1 MSPLLAAAPPAPEIP
16 PHTGGLLLL
25 LDGTAGL
32 LTVAALGIV
41 LLLVLIIKVRLQPF
55 VALLAVSIAVGL
67 SAGLSVTELFGTV
80 QKSTSVSMIESGM
93 GGILG
98 HVAIIIG
105 LGTMLG
111 AILEV
116 SGGAEAL
123 STRLLNL
130 FGEKRAP
137 LAMGLTGLI
146 FGIPVFFDV
155 GIFVLAP
162 IVYAAAKRSGK
173 SILLYAMPLLAG
185 LSMTHAFLPPHPGP
199 VAAAALFKVDLGW
212 VILMGIVVGIPAVLA
227 AWAYAAWI
235 GNRLFVPVPQD
246 MLEAADEAKAA
257 VAEERAARRAAARS
271 TGATAGNGNGNGTG
285 NGAGKGAGDDKGT
298 GTGTVATAQAGLS
311 GAADDDYAEQPVP
324 LPTVFLII
332 GTPLLLILAAT
343 FSSIA
348 LDPSTLRSVIEFFG
362 HPFVALTIAL
372 LMAYYL
378 LGIRRGW
385 SRKSLETV
393 STSSLKP
400 VGNILLVV
408 GAGGIFGAVLKGSG
422 IADALADTFNDVGLP
437 VIVLAWLIS
446 VVLRVAQ
453 GSATV
458 AIVTTAGIVVP
469 LVEGQDLS
477 QAHLALIIMAIS
489 AGSIFASHVNDGGF
503 WIVAKYFGISE
514 RDTLKSWTVL
524 ETVLSVA
531 GFAMAALLSVFI

>member
-1 MSPLLAAAPPAPEIP
+1 MLLAATATAPAPAETP
-16 PHTGGLLLL
+16 PHTGGLLTLI
-25 LDGTAGL
+25 DGTAGL
-32 LTVAALGIV
+32 LTVATLGIA
-41 LLLVLIIKVRLQPF
+41 LLLLLIIKVRLQPF

-67 SAGLSVTELFGTV
+67 GAGLSVTELFGTV
-80 QKSTSVSMIESGM
+80 QKSAVVSVIESGM

-116 SGGAEAL
+116 SGGAEVL
-123 STRLLNL
+123 SARLLGL

-137 LAMGLTGLI
+137 LAMGLTGI
-146 FGIPVFFDV
+146 VFGIPVFFDV

-199 VAAAALFKVDLGW
+199 VAAAGLFHVSLGW
-212 VILMGIVVGIPAVLA
+212 VILMGIVCGIPAVLA

-235 GNRLFVPVPQD
+235 GKRVFVEVPHD
-246 MLEAADEAKAA
+246 MVEAAEDAKAA
-257 VAEERAARRAAARS
+257 VIAEQTAAGRPP
-271 TGATAGNGNGNGTG
+271 
-285 NGAGKGAGDDKGT
+285 
-298 GTGTVATAQAGLS
+298 Q
-311 GAADDDYAEQPVP
+311 EQPVS
-324 LPTVFLII
+324 LVTVLSII
-332 GTPLLLILAAT
+332 GTPLILILAAT

-348 LDPSTLRSVIEFFG
+348 LAPSTLRSVIEFFG
-362 HPFVALTIAL
+362 NPFVALTIAL

-385 SRKSLETV
+385 SRKSLEQV

-408 GAGGIFGAVLKGSG
+408 GAGGVFGAVLKASG
-422 IADALADTFNDVGLP
+422 VAQALSDTFNDVGLP
-437 VIVLAWLIS
+437 VIVLAYLIS
-446 VVLRVAQ
+446 LVLRVAQ

-458 AIVTTAGIVVP
+458 AIVTTAGIVLP
-469 LVEGQDLS
+469 LVENGDHS
-477 QAHLALIIMAIS
+477 QAFLALVIMAIS

-524 ETVLSVA
+524 ESVLSVA
-531 GFAMAALLSVFI
+531 GFAVAAILSLVI

>member
-1 MSPLLAAAPPAPEIP
+1 MSLPLAAAPAPEAP

-25 LDGTAGL
+25 IDGTAGL
-32 LTVAALGIV
+32 LTVAAVGIA
-41 LLLVLIIKVRLQPF
+41 LLLFLIIKVRLQPF

-67 SAGLSVTELFGTV
+67 LAGLSVTELFGTV
-80 QKSTSVSMIESGM
+80 QRSDAVSTIESGM

-116 SGGAEAL
+116 SGGAQVLA
-123 STRLLNL
+123 SRLLGL
-130 FGEKRAP
+130 FGERRAP

-173 SILLYAMPLLAG
+173 SVLLYCLPLLAG

-199 VAAAALFKVDLGW
+199 VAAAGLLHVDLGW
-212 VILMGIVVGIPAVLA
+212 VILMGVVCGIPAVLA
-227 AWAYAAWI
+227 AWAFSAWI
-235 GNRLFVPVPQD
+235 GRRIFVPVPQD
-246 MLEAADEAKAA
+246 MVEAA
-257 VAEERAARRAAARS
+257 EEARRAVGEEQREP
-271 TGATAGNGNGNGTG
+271 
-285 NGAGKGAGDDKGT
+285 D
-298 GTGTVATAQAGLS
+298 
-311 GAADDDYAEQPVP
+311 EQPVA
-324 LPTVFLII
+324 LGTVLAII
-332 GTPLLLILAAT
+332 GTPLILILAAT

-372 LMAYYL
+372 LLAYYV
-378 LGIRRGW
+378 LGVRRGW

-408 GAGGIFGAVLKGSG
+408 GAGGVFGAVLKASG
-422 IADALADTFNDVGLP
+422 VAQALSDTFNDVGLP
-437 VIVLAWLIS
+437 VIVLAYLIS
-446 VVLRVAQ
+446 LVLRVAQ

-458 AIVTTAGIVVP
+458 AIVTTAGIVAP
-469 LVEGQDLS
+469 LLAGGDHS
-477 QAHLALIIMAIS
+477 QAFVALVIMAIS

-514 RDTLKSWTVL
+514 RDTLKTWTVL
-524 ETVLSVA
+524 ESVLSVA
-531 GFAMAALLSVFI
+531 GFAAAAVLSVFV

>member
-1 MSPLLAAAPPAPEIP
+1 MSLLAAAPAPAETP
-16 PHTGGLLLL
+16 PHTGGLLTLI
-25 LDGTAGL
+25 DGTAGL
-32 LTVAALGIV
+32 LTVAALGIA
-41 LLLVLIIKVRLQPF
+41 LLLLLIIKVRLQPF
-55 VALLAVSIAVGL
+55 VALLAVSIVVGL
-67 SAGLSVTELFGTV
+67 GAGLSVTELFGTV
-80 QKSTSVSMIESGM
+80 QKSAVVSVIESGM

-116 SGGAEAL
+116 SGGAEVL
-123 STRLLNL
+123 SSRLLGL

-199 VAAAALFKVDLGW
+199 VAAAGLFHVSLGW
-212 VILMGIVVGIPAVLA
+212 VILMGVVCGIPAVLA

-235 GNRLFVPVPQD
+235 GKRVFVEVPHD
-246 MLEAADEAKAA
+246 MVEAAEDARAA
-257 VAEERAARRAAARS
+257 VVAEQTAAGR
-271 TGATAGNGNGNGTG
+271 TP
-285 NGAGKGAGDDKGT
+285 
-298 GTGTVATAQAGLS
+298 Q
-311 GAADDDYAEQPVP
+311 EQPVS
-324 LPTVFLII
+324 LATVLTII
-332 GTPLLLILAAT
+332 GTPLVLILAAT

-348 LDPSTLRSVIEFFG
+348 LDPSTLRSVVEFFG
-362 HPFVALTIAL
+362 NPFVALTIAL

-385 SRKSLETV
+385 SRKSLEQV

-408 GAGGIFGAVLKGSG
+408 GAGGVFGAVLKASG
-422 IADALADTFNDVGLP
+422 VAQALSDTFNDVGLP
-437 VIVLAWLIS
+437 VIVLAYLIS
-446 VVLRVAQ
+446 LVLRVAQ

-458 AIVTTAGIVVP
+458 AIVTTAGIVLP
-469 LVEGQDLS
+469 LVENGGHS
-477 QAHLALIIMAIS
+477 QAFLALVIMAIS

-503 WIVAKYFGISE
+503 WIVSKYFGISE

-524 ETVLSVA
+524 ESVLSVA
-531 GFAMAALLSVFI
+531 GFAVAALLSLVIG

>member
-1 MSPLLAAAPPAPEIP
+1 MSFPLAAPTPTAP

-25 LDGTAGL
+25 IDGTPGL
-32 LTVAALGIV
+32 LTVAALGMA
-41 LLLVLIIKVRLQPF
+41 LLLFLIIKVRLQPF

-67 SAGLSVTELFGTV
+67 LAGLSVTELFGTV
-80 QKSTSVSMIESGM
+80 QRSDAVSTVESGM

-116 SGGAEAL
+116 SGGAEVLAA
-123 STRLLNL
+123 RLLAL

-137 LAMGLTGLI
+137 LAMGLTGLL

-173 SILLYAMPLLAG
+173 SVLLYCLPLLAG

-199 VAAAALFKVDLGW
+199 VAAAGLLHVQLGW
-212 VILMGIVVGIPAVLA
+212 VILMGVVCGLPAVLA
-227 AWAYAAWI
+227 AWAYASWAGKRI
-235 GNRLFVPVPQD
+235 FVPVPQD
-246 MLEAADEAKAA
+246 MAEAAEEAKRA
-257 VAEERAARRAAARS
+257 VA
-271 TGATAGNGNGNGTG
+271 
-285 NGAGKGAGDDKGT
+285 
-298 GTGTVATAQAGLS
+298 
-311 GAADDDYAEQPVP
+311 AEQRAQGVTPKETPVP
-324 LPTVFLII
+324 LATVLTII

-348 LDPSTLRSVIEFFG
+348 LDPSATRSVLEFFG
-362 HPFVALTIAL
+362 NPFVALTLAL
-372 LMAYYL
+372 LLAYYL

-393 STSSLKP
+393 STASLKP

-408 GAGGIFGAVLKGSG
+408 GAGGIFGAVLKAGG
-422 IADALADTFNDVGLP
+422 VAQALSDTFHGVGLP
-437 VIVLAWLIS
+437 VIVLSYLIAL
-446 VVLRVAQ
+446 VLRVAQ

-458 AIVTTAGIVVP
+458 AIVTTAGIVAP
-469 LVEGQDLS
+469 LLAEGRHS
-477 QAHLALIIMAIS
+477 QAFAALVIMAIS

-503 WIVAKYFGISE
+503 WMVAKYFGISE
-514 RDTLKSWTVL
+514 RDTLRSWTVL
-524 ETVLSVA
+524 ESVLSLAGFVVAVVA
-531 GFAMAALLSVFI
+531 GVFVS

>member
-1 MSPLLAAAPPAPEIP
+1 MLLAADAPPPAP

-25 LDGTAGL
+25 IDGTAGL
-32 LTVAALGIV
+32 LTVAALGIA
-41 LLLVLIIKVRLQPF
+41 LLLVLIIKLRLQPF

-67 SAGLSVTELFGTV
+67 AAGLSVTELFGTV
-80 QKSTSVSMIESGM
+80 QKSAAVSVIETGM

-116 SGGAEAL
+116 SGGAEVL
-123 STRLLNL
+123 SSRLLGL

-173 SILLYAMPLLAG
+173 SIILYAMPLLAG

-199 VAAAALFKVDLGW
+199 VAAAGLFKVSLGW
-212 VILMGIVVGIPAVLA
+212 VILMGLVVGIPAVLA

-235 GNRLFVPVPQD
+235 GKRLFVEVPQD
-246 MLEAADEAKAA
+246 MLEAAEDAKAA
-257 VAEERAARRAAARS
+257 IAAERKDRLGD
-271 TGATAGNGNGNGTG
+271 GATEGPVSLA
-285 NGAGKGAGDDKGT
+285 
-298 GTGTVATAQAGLS
+298 TVL
-311 GAADDDYAEQPVP
+311 
-324 LPTVFLII
+324 LII
-332 GTPLLLILAAT
+332 GTPLVLILAAT

-348 LDPSTLRSVIEFFG
+348 LDESTLRSVVEFFG
-362 HPFVALTIAL
+362 NPFVALTIAL
-372 LMAYYL
+372 FLAYYL

-385 SRKSLETV
+385 SRKSLEQV

-408 GAGGIFGAVLKGSG
+408 GAGGVFGAVLKASG
-422 IADALADTFNDVGLP
+422 VAQALSDTFNDVGLP
-437 VIVLAWLIS
+437 VIVLAYLIS
-446 VVLRVAQ
+446 LVLRVAQ

-458 AIVTTAGIVVP
+458 AIVTTAGIVLP
-469 LVEGQDLS
+469 LVENGGHS
-477 QAHLALIIMAIS
+477 QAFLALVIMAIS

-503 WIVAKYFGISE
+503 WIVSKYFGISE

-524 ETVLSVA
+524 ESVLSVA
-531 GFAMAALLSVFI
+531 GFAVAAALSLVV

>member
-1 MSPLLAAAPPAPEIP
+1 MLLAADAPATP

-25 LDGTAGL
+25 IGGTAGL
-32 LTVAALGIV
+32 LTVAALGIA

-55 VALLAVSIAVGL
+55 VALLGVSIAVGL
-67 SAGLSVTELFGTV
+67 AAGLSVTELFGTV
-80 QKSTSVSMIESGM
+80 QKSAAVSMIESGM

-116 SGGAEAL
+116 SGGAEVL
-123 STRLLNL
+123 STRLLRL

-137 LAMGLTGLI
+137 LAMGVTGVV

-199 VAAAALFKVDLGW
+199 VAAAGLFEVDLGW
-212 VILMGIVVGIPAVLA
+212 VILMGTIVGIPAVLA

-235 GNRLFVPVPQD
+235 GNRLFVDVPQD
-246 MLEAADEAKAA
+246 MVEAAEEAKAA
-257 VAEERAARRAAARS
+257 VAAEQRASGLTPRETPVAL
-271 TGATAGNGNGNGTG
+271 
-285 NGAGKGAGDDKGT
+285 
-298 GTGTVATAQAGLS
+298 GTVIA
-311 GAADDDYAEQPVP
+311 
-324 LPTVFLII
+324 II
-332 GTPLLLILAAT
+332 GTPLILILLAT

-348 LDPSTLRSVIEFFG
+348 FAPSPSSPTGSEQGIPHPLRSVIEFFG

-372 LMAYYL
+372 LLAYYL
-378 LGIRRGW
+378 LGVRRGW
-385 SRKSLETV
+385 SRGSLETV
-393 STSSLKP
+393 STASLKP

-408 GAGGIFGAVLKGSG
+408 GAGGVFGAVLKGSG

-437 VIVLAWLIS
+437 VILLAWLIS

-469 LVEGQDLS
+469 LVEGQGLS

-503 WIVAKYFGISE
+503 WMVAKYFGISE

-531 GFAMAALLSVFI
+531 GFVVAALLSLVI

>member
-1 MSPLLAAAPPAPEIP
+1 MLLAAAPAPEAP

-25 LDGTAGL
+25 IGGTAGL
-32 LTVAALGIV
+32 LTVAAIGIA
-41 LLLVLIIKVRLQPF
+41 LLLFLIIKVRLQPF

-67 SAGLSVTELFGTV
+67 GAGLSVTELFGTV
-80 QKSTSVSMIESGM
+80 QKSAAVSVIESGM

-116 SGGAEAL
+116 SGGAEVL
-123 STRLLNL
+123 SARLLNL

-173 SILLYAMPLLAG
+173 SVVLYAMPLLAG

-199 VAAAALFKVDLGW
+199 VAAAGLFNVSLGW
-212 VILMGIVVGIPAVLA
+212 VILMGALVGIPSVLA
-227 AWAYAAWI
+227 AWGYAAWI
-235 GNRLFVPVPQD
+235 GKRIFVEVPQD
-246 MLEAADEAKAA
+246 MV
-257 VAEERAARRAAARS
+257 VAEQRAAGV
-271 TGATAGNGNGNGTG
+271 TPHE
-285 NGAGKGAGDDKGT
+285 K
-298 GTGTVATAQAGLS
+298 
-311 GAADDDYAEQPVP
+311 PVP
-324 LPTVFLII
+324 LGTVLAII
-332 GTPLLLILAAT
+332 GTPLILILAAT

-348 LDPSTLRSVIEFFG
+348 LDPSTPRSVIEFFG
-362 HPFVALTIAL
+362 NPSVALTIAL
-372 LMAYYL
+372 FIAYYL

-385 SRKSLETV
+385 SRKSLESV
-393 STSSLKP
+393 STASLKP

-437 VIVLAWLIS
+437 VILLAWLIS

-503 WIVAKYFGISE
+503 WMVSKYFGISE
-514 RDTLKSWTVL
+514 RDTLKTWTVL

-531 GFAMAALLSVFI
+531 GFAVAALLSLVI

>member
-1 MSPLLAAAPPAPEIP
+1 MPPAAP

-25 LDGTAGL
+25 IDGTAGL
-32 LTVAALGIV
+32 LTVAALGIA
-41 LLLVLIIKVRLQPF
+41 LLLFLIIKVRLQPF

-67 SAGLSVTELFGTV
+67 AAGLSVTELFGTV
-80 QKSTSVSMIESGM
+80 QKSAAVSVIETGM

-116 SGGAEAL
+116 SGGAEVL
-123 STRLLNL
+123 SSRLLGL

-173 SILLYAMPLLAG
+173 SIVLYAMPLLAG

-199 VAAAALFKVDLGW
+199 VAAAGLLHVSLGW
-212 VILMGIVVGIPAVLA
+212 VILMGVVVGIPAVIA
-227 AWAYAAWI
+227 AWVYASWI
-235 GNRLFVPVPQD
+235 GKRLFVPVPED
-246 MLEAADEAKAA
+246 MLEAAEDAKAA
-257 VAEERAARRAAARS
+257 VAAERRS
-271 TGATAGNGNGNGTG
+271 SATEAPVSL
-285 NGAGKGAGDDKGT
+285 
-298 GTGTVATAQAGLS
+298 GTVL
-311 GAADDDYAEQPVP
+311 
-324 LPTVFLII
+324 LII
-332 GTPLLLILAAT
+332 GTPLVLILAAT

-348 LDPSTLRSVIEFFG
+348 LDESTLRSVIEFFG
-362 HPFVALTIAL
+362 SPFVALTIAL
-372 LMAYYL
+372 VLAYL
-378 LGIRRGW
+378 LLGVRRGW
-385 SRKSLETV
+385 SRKSLESV
-393 STSSLKP
+393 STQSLKP

-408 GAGGIFGAVLKGSG
+408 GAGGVFGAVLKASG
-422 IADALADTFNDVGLP
+422 VAQALSDTFNDVGLP
-437 VIVLAWLIS
+437 VIVLAYLIS
-446 VVLRVAQ
+446 LVLRVAQ

-458 AIVTTAGIVVP
+458 AIVTTAGIVLP
-469 LVEGQDLS
+469 LVEGGDHS
-477 QAHLALIIMAIS
+477 QAFLALVIMAIS

-524 ETVLSVA
+524 ESVLSVA
-531 GFAMAALLSVFI
+531 GFAVAAALSLAV

>member
-1 MSPLLAAAPPAPEIP
+1 MSFASAAATPPTP

-25 LDGTAGL
+25 VDGTTGL
-32 LTVAALGIV
+32 LLVAALGIA
-41 LLLVLIIKVRLQPF
+41 LLLFLIIKARLQPF

-67 SAGLSVTELFGTV
+67 LAGLSVTELFGTV
-80 QKSTSVSMIESGM
+80 QRSDAVSTVESGM

-116 SGGAEAL
+116 SGGAEVLA
-123 STRLLNL
+123 SRLLGL
-130 FGEKRAP
+130 FGERRAP
-137 LAMGLTGLI
+137 LAMGTTGLV

-162 IVYAAAKRSGK
+162 IVYAAAKRSGR
-173 SILLYAMPLLAG
+173 SVLLYCLPLLAG

-199 VAAAALFKVDLGW
+199 VAAAGLLHVQLGW
-212 VILMGIVVGIPAVLA
+212 VVLMGIVCGVPAVLA
-227 AWAYAAWI
+227 AWAYSAWI
-235 GNRLFVPVPQD
+235 GRRIFVDVPQD
-246 MLEAADEAKAA
+246 MVEAAQE
-257 VAEERAARRAAARS
+257 ARRAVVREQRE
-271 TGATAGNGNGNGTG
+271 AG
-285 NGAGKGAGDDKGT
+285 
-298 GTGTVATAQAGLS
+298 V
-311 GAADDDYAEQPVP
+311 EPPERPVP
-324 LPTVFLII
+324 LGTVLAII
-332 GTPLLLILAAT
+332 GTPLVLILAAT

-348 LDPSTLRSVIEFFG
+348 LDPPPGSPTSSEQGGPPSVRSVFEFFG
-362 HPFVALTIAL
+362 SPFVALTIAL
-372 LMAYYL
+372 LLAYYL

-408 GAGGIFGAVLKGSG
+408 GAGGVFGAVLKASG
-422 IADALADTFNDVGLP
+422 VAQALAGTFHDVGLP
-437 VIVLAWLIS
+437 VIVLAYLIS

-458 AIVTTAGIVVP
+458 AIVTTAGIVAP
-469 LVEGQDLS
+469 LLSEGAHS
-477 QAHLALIIMAIS
+477 QAFMALVIVAVS

-503 WIVAKYFGISE
+503 WMVAKYFGITE
-514 RDTLKSWTVL
+514 RDTLRTWTIL

-531 GFAMAALLSVFI
+531 GFAVAAGVSVFA

>member
-1 MSPLLAAAPPAPEIP
+1 MPHPLLPLAAPAAPETP

-25 LDGTAGL
+25 IDGTPGL
-32 LTVAALGIV
+32 LTVAALGIG
-41 LLLVLIIKVRLQPF
+41 LLLFLIIKARLQPF

-67 SAGLSVTELFGTV
+67 LAGLSVTELFGTV
-80 QKSTSVSMIESGM
+80 QKSDAVSTIESGM

-116 SGGAEAL
+116 SGGAEVLA
-123 STRLLNL
+123 SRLLRL
-130 FGEKRAP
+130 FGERRAP
-137 LAMGLTGLI
+137 LAMGLTGII
-146 FGIPVFFDV
+146 FGIPIFFDV

-173 SILLYAMPLLAG
+173 SILLYCLPLLAG

-199 VAAAALFKVDLGW
+199 VAAAGLLHVELGW
-212 VILMGIVVGIPAVLA
+212 VILMGVVCGIPAVLA

-235 GNRLFVPVPQD
+235 GRRVFVPVPQD
-246 MLEAADEAKAA
+246 MVEAAEEAKQA
-257 VAEERAARRAAARS
+257 VIDEQRK
-271 TGATAGNGNGNGTG
+271 AG
-285 NGAGKGAGDDKGT
+285 
-298 GTGTVATAQAGLS
+298 VVPQES
-311 GAADDDYAEQPVP
+311 PVP
-324 LPTVFLII
+324 LGAVLGII
-332 GTPLLLILAAT
+332 GTPLILILAAT

-348 LDPSTLRSVIEFFG
+348 LDPSTLRSVLEFFG
-362 HPFVALTIAL
+362 NPFVALTIAL
-372 LMAYYL
+372 LLAYYL

-393 STSSLKP
+393 STASLKP

-408 GAGGIFGAVLKGSG
+408 GAGGIFGAVLKASG
-422 IADALADTFNDVGLP
+422 VAQALSDTFNGVGLP
-437 VIVLAWLIS
+437 VIVLAYLIS
-446 VVLRVAQ
+446 LVLRVAQ

-458 AIVTTAGIVVP
+458 AIVTTAGIVAP
-469 LVEGQDLS
+469 LLAEGDHS
-477 QAHLALIIMAIS
+477 QAFTALVIMAVS

-503 WIVAKYFGISE
+503 WMVAKYFGISE

-524 ETVLSVA
+524 ESVLSLA
-531 GFAMAALLSVFI
+531 GFAVAAVLSLFV

>member
-1 MSPLLAAAPPAPEIP
+1 MLSVAATPPQT
-16 PHTGGLLLL
+16 PHTGGLLTLIG
-25 LDGTAGL
+25 GTGGL
-32 LTVAALGIV
+32 LTVAALGIA

-67 SAGLSVTELFGTV
+67 GAGLSVTELFGTV
-80 QKSTSVSMIESGM
+80 QKSAAVSMIESGM

-116 SGGAEAL
+116 SGGAEVL
-123 STRLLNL
+123 SGRLLNL

-173 SILLYAMPLLAG
+173 SILLYAMPLLAA

-199 VAAAALFKVDLGW
+199 VAAAGLFKVSLGW
-212 VILMGIVVGIPAVLA
+212 IIVMGIVCGVPAVLA
-227 AWAYAAWI
+227 AWAYAGWI
-235 GNRLFVPVPQD
+235 GKRVFVPVPQD
-246 MLEAADEAKAA
+246 MVEAADEAKAA
-257 VAEERAARRAAARS
+257 VAAEQRAAELTPREDPVS
-271 TGATAGNGNGNGTG
+271 LAT
-285 NGAGKGAGDDKGT
+285 
-298 GTGTVATAQAGLS
+298 VL
-311 GAADDDYAEQPVP
+311 
-324 LPTVFLII
+324 LII

-343 FSSIA
+343 FSSIM

-362 HPFVALTIAL
+362 NPFVALTIAL

-393 STSSLKP
+393 STASLKP

-408 GAGGIFGAVLKGSG
+408 GAGGVFGAVLKGSG
-422 IADALADTFNDVGLP
+422 IAAALADTFDGMGLP
-437 VIVLAWLIS
+437 VIVLAYLIS

-458 AIVTTAGIVVP
+458 AIVATAGIVVP
-469 LVEGQDLS
+469 LVEGSGHS
-477 QAHLALIIMAIS
+477 QPFLALVIMAIS

-503 WIVAKYFGISE
+503 WMVSKYFGISE

-524 ETVLSVA
+524 ESVLSVA
-531 GFAMAALLSVFI
+531 GFAVAAALSIVV

>member
-1 MSPLLAAAPPAPEIP
+1 MLPVAAPATPEAP

-25 LDGTAGL
+25 IDGTAGL
-32 LTVAALGIV
+32 LTVAVLGIA

-67 SAGLSVTELFGTV
+67 GAGLSVTELFGTV
-80 QKSTSVSMIESGM
+80 QKSAAVSVIESGM

-116 SGGAEAL
+116 SGGAEVL

-199 VAAAALFKVDLGW
+199 VAAAGLFDVSLGW
-212 VILMGIVVGIPAVLA
+212 VILMGALVGIPSVLA

-235 GNRLFVPVPQD
+235 GKRIFVDVPQD
-246 MLEAADEAKAA
+246 MVEAAAESKAA
-257 VAEERAARRAAARS
+257 VVAEQRAAGVTPHEKPVAL
-271 TGATAGNGNGNGTG
+271 
-285 NGAGKGAGDDKGT
+285 
-298 GTGTVATAQAGLS
+298 GTVLA
-311 GAADDDYAEQPVP
+311 
-324 LPTVFLII
+324 II
-332 GTPLLLILAAT
+332 GTPLVLILAAT

-348 LDPSTLRSVIEFFG
+348 LDPPPSSPTGSEQGVPPSLRSVVEFFG
-362 HPFVALTIAL
+362 NPFVALTIAL
-372 LMAYYL
+372 LLAYYL

-385 SRKSLETV
+385 SRKSLEAV
-393 STSSLKP
+393 STASLKP

-437 VIVLAWLIS
+437 VILLAWLIS

-469 LVEGQDLS
+469 LVEGQDMS
-477 QAHLALIIMAIS
+477 QGHLALIIMAIS

-503 WIVAKYFGISE
+503 WMVSKYFGISE

-531 GFAMAALLSVFI
+531 GFVVAAALSLVI

>member
-1 MSPLLAAAPPAPEIP
+1 MYLAATTAAPATPPPP
-16 PHTGGLLLL
+16 PHTGGLLALIP
-25 LDGTAGL
+25 GTAGL
-32 LTVAALGIV
+32 LTVAALGIA

-55 VALLAVSIAVGL
+55 VALLTVSIAVGL
-67 SAGLSVTELFGTV
+67 AAGLSVTELFGTV
-80 QKSTSVSMIESGM
+80 QKSDAVSLIETGM

-116 SGGAEAL
+116 SGGAEVL
-123 STRLLNL
+123 SARLRHL
-130 FGEKRAP
+130 FGERRAP

-173 SILLYAMPLLAG
+173 SILLYCMPLLAG

-199 VAAAALFKVDLGW
+199 VAAAGLFKVDLGW
-212 VILMGIVVGIPAVLA
+212 VILMGLVCGLPAVLA
-227 AWAYAAWI
+227 AWGYAAWI
-235 GNRLFVPVPQD
+235 GKRLFVAVPQD
-246 MLEAADEAKAA
+246 MVDAADEAKAA
-257 VAEERAARRAAARS
+257 VAAEKPAA
-271 TGATAGNGNGNGTG
+271 GAPAHEKPVALT
-285 NGAGKGAGDDKGT
+285 
-298 GTGTVATAQAGLS
+298 TVLT
-311 GAADDDYAEQPVP
+311 
-324 LPTVFLII
+324 II
-332 GTPLLLILAAT
+332 GTPLLLILLAT

-348 LDPSTLRSVIEFFG
+348 LAPSPGRSVIEFFG
-362 HPFVALTIAL
+362 HPFVALTLAL
-372 LMAYYL
+372 LLSYYL

-385 SRKSLETV
+385 SRTSLERV
-393 STSSLKP
+393 STASLKP
-400 VGNILLVV
+400 VGNIILVV

-422 IADALADTFNDVGLP
+422 VATALSDTFHHVGLP
-437 VIVLAWLIS
+437 VLVLAYLLS
-446 VVLRVAQ
+446 LALRVAQ

-469 LVEGQDLS
+469 LVEGQGMS

-503 WIVAKYFGISE
+503 WMVSKYFGISE

-524 ETVLSVA
+524 ESVLSVA
-531 GFAMAALLSVFI
+531 GFAVAAVVSLVV

>member
-1 MSPLLAAAPPAPEIP
+1 MLLAAPAPTPPPP
-16 PHTGGLLLL
+16 PHTGGLLALIP
-25 LDGTAGL
+25 GTAGL
-32 LTVAALGIV
+32 LTVAALGIA

-55 VALLAVSIAVGL
+55 VALLGVSIAVGL
-67 SAGLSVTELFGTV
+67 AAGLSVTELFGTV
-80 QKSTSVSMIESGM
+80 QKSDAVSLIETGM

-116 SGGAEAL
+116 SGGAEVL
-123 STRLLNL
+123 SARLLRL

-137 LAMGLTGLI
+137 LAMGMTGLI

-173 SILLYAMPLLAG
+173 SILLYCMPLLAG

-199 VAAAALFKVDLGW
+199 VAAAGLFKVDLGW
-212 VILMGIVVGIPAVLA
+212 IILMGLVCGLPAVLA
-227 AWAYAAWI
+227 AWGYAAWI
-235 GNRLFVPVPQD
+235 GKRLFVEVPHD
-246 MLEAADEAKAA
+246 MVEAADEARAA
-257 VAEERAARRAAARS
+257 VAAEKPDAHER
-271 TGATAGNGNGNGTG
+271 
-285 NGAGKGAGDDKGT
+285 
-298 GTGTVATAQAGLS
+298 
-311 GAADDDYAEQPVP
+311 PVP
-324 LPTVFLII
+324 LGTVLAII
-332 GTPLLLILAAT
+332 GTPLVLILLAT

-348 LDPSTLRSVIEFFG
+348 LDQSTLRSVIEFFG

-393 STSSLKP
+393 STASLKP
-400 VGNILLVV
+400 VGNIILVV

-422 IADALADTFNDVGLP
+422 VATALSDTFHNVGLP
-437 VIVLAWLIS
+437 VIVLAYLLS
-446 VVLRVAQ
+446 LVLRVAQ

-469 LVEGQDLS
+469 LIEGQGMS
-477 QAHLALIIMAIS
+477 QAHLALVIMAIS

-503 WIVAKYFGISE
+503 WMVSKYFGITE

-524 ETVLSVA
+524 ESVLSVA
-531 GFAMAALLSVFI
+531 GFAVAALVSLVV

>member
-1 MSPLLAAAPPAPEIP
+1 MLLAATPAPAPP
-16 PHTGGLLLL
+16 PHTGGLLAII
-25 LDGTAGL
+25 DGTAGL
-32 LTVAALGIV
+32 LTVAALGIA
-41 LLLVLIIKVRLQPF
+41 LLLFLIIKARLQPF

-67 SAGLSVTELFGTV
+67 AAGLSVTELFGTV
-80 QKSTSVSMIESGM
+80 QRSDAVSLIESGM

-98 HVAIIIG
+98 HIAIIIG

-123 STRLLNL
+123 SSRLLGL

-173 SILLYAMPLLAG
+173 SIVLYAMPLLAG

-199 VAAAALFKVDLGW
+199 VAAAGLLHVDLGW
-212 VILMGIVVGIPAVLA
+212 VILMGVLVGVPSVLA

-246 MLEAADEAKAA
+246 MVEAAEEAKQA
-257 VAEERAARRAAARS
+257 VAAEQRAA
-271 TGATAGNGNGNGTG
+271 GTTP
-285 NGAGKGAGDDKGT
+285 AERPVPV
-298 GTGTVATAQAGLS
+298 GTVLA
-311 GAADDDYAEQPVP
+311 
-324 LPTVFLII
+324 II
-332 GTPLLLILAAT
+332 GTPLILILCAT

-348 LDPSTLRSVIEFFG
+348 LDPSTGRSVIEFFG

-372 LMAYYL
+372 LLAYYL

-393 STSSLKP
+393 STASLKP
-400 VGNILLVV
+400 IGNILLVV
-408 GAGGIFGAVLKGSG
+408 GAGGVFGAVLKGSG
-422 IADALADTFNDVGLP
+422 VAQALADAFDSAGLP
-437 VIVLAWLIS
+437 VILLAWLIS

-458 AIVTTAGIVVP
+458 AIVTTAGIVSP
-469 LVEGQDLS
+469 MLTEGHYS
-477 QAHLALIIMAIS
+477 QAHLALVIMAIS

-503 WIVAKYFGISE
+503 WMVAKYFGISE

-524 ETVLSVA
+524 ESVLSVA
-531 GFAMAALLSVFI
+531 GFVVAGLLSLVI

>member
-1 MSPLLAAAPPAPEIP
+1 MSSLLAAAPPAPEVP

-80 QKSTSVSMIESGM
+80 QRSASVSMIESGM

-173 SILLYAMPLLAG
+173 SILLYCMPLLAG

-199 VAAAALFKVDLGW
+199 VAAAGLFKVDLGW
-212 VILMGIVVGIPAVLA
+212 VILMGIIVGIPAVLA

-235 GNRLFVPVPQD
+235 GKRLFVPVPQD

-271 TGATAGNGNGNGTG
+271 TGAPDDTVT
-285 NGAGKGAGDDKGT
+285 GKGST
-298 GTGTVATAQAGLS
+298 TVATTTQPQPE
-311 GAADDDYAEQPVP
+311 DYAEQPVP

-348 LDPSTLRSVIEFFG
+348 LDPSTFRSVVEFFG

-408 GAGGIFGAVLKGSG
+408 GAGGVFGAVLKGSG

-437 VIVLAWLIS
+437 VIVLAYLIS

-531 GFAMAALLSVFI
+531 GFTMAAALSVFI

>member
-1 MSPLLAAAPPAPEIP
+1 MLLAAAPAPEAP

-25 LDGTAGL
+25 IGGTPGL
-32 LTVAALGIV
+32 LTVAALGIA

-67 SAGLSVTELFGTV
+67 GAGLSVTELFGTV
-80 QKSTSVSMIESGM
+80 QKSAAVSVIESGM

-116 SGGAEAL
+116 SGGAEVL
-123 STRLLNL
+123 SARLLNL

-173 SILLYAMPLLAG
+173 SIILYAMPLLAG

-199 VAAAALFKVDLGW
+199 VAAAGLFNVSLGW
-212 VILMGIVVGIPAVLA
+212 VILMGALVGIPSVLA
-227 AWAYAAWI
+227 AWGYAAWI
-235 GNRLFVPVPQD
+235 GKRIFVDVPQD
-246 MLEAADEAKAA
+246 MVEAAAEAKAA
-257 VAEERAARRAAARS
+257 V
-271 TGATAGNGNGNGTG
+271 
-285 NGAGKGAGDDKGT
+285 
-298 GTGTVATAQAGLS
+298 V
-311 GAADDDYAEQPVP
+311 AEQQAAGVTPHEKPVP
-324 LPTVFLII
+324 LGTVLAII
-332 GTPLLLILAAT
+332 GTPLILILAAT

-348 LDPSTLRSVIEFFG
+348 LDPSTLRSVIEFLG
-362 HPFVALTIAL
+362 NPFVALTIAL
-372 LMAYYL
+372 LLAYYL

-385 SRKSLETV
+385 SRKSLESV

-437 VIVLAWLIS
+437 VILLAWLIS

-469 LVEGQDLS
+469 LVENQGMP

-503 WIVAKYFGISE
+503 WMVSKYFGISE
-514 RDTLKSWTVL
+514 RDTLKTWTVL

-531 GFAMAALLSVFI
+531 GFVVAAALSLVI

>member
-1 MSPLLAAAPPAPEIP
+1 MSLTATTAPAPPPPP
-16 PHTGGLLLL
+16 PHTGGLLALIP
-25 LDGTAGL
+25 GTAGL
-32 LTVAALGIV
+32 LTVAALGIA

-55 VALLAVSIAVGL
+55 VALLTVSLAVGL
-67 SAGLSVTELFGTV
+67 AAGLSVTELFGTV
-80 QKSTSVSMIESGM
+80 QKSDAVSLIESGM

-116 SGGAEAL
+116 SGGAEVL
-123 STRLLNL
+123 SARLLRL
-130 FGEKRAP
+130 FGERRAP

-162 IVYAAAKRSGK
+162 LVYAAAKRSGK
-173 SILLYAMPLLAG
+173 SILLFCMPLLAG

-199 VAAAALFKVDLGW
+199 VAAAGLFKVDLGW
-212 VILMGIVVGIPAVLA
+212 LLLMGLVCGLPAVLA

-246 MLEAADEAKAA
+246 MVEAAEEA
-257 VAEERAARRAAARS
+257 RAAI
-271 TGATAGNGNGNGTG
+271 TAEKRT
-285 NGAGKGAGDDKGT
+285 T
-298 GTGTVATAQAGLS
+298 GTGPNE
-311 GAADDDYAEQPVP
+311 DPVS
-324 LPTVFLII
+324 LGVVLLII
-332 GTPLLLILAAT
+332 GTPLLLILLAT

-348 LDPSTLRSVIEFFG
+348 LPPSTGRSVIEFFG

-385 SRKSLETV
+385 SRTSLEAV
-393 STSSLKP
+393 STASLKP
-400 VGNILLVV
+400 VGNIILVV
-408 GAGGIFGAVLKGSG
+408 GAGGIFGAVLKASG
-422 IADALADTFNDVGLP
+422 VATALSDTFHHVGLP
-437 VIVLAWLIS
+437 VLVLAYLLS
-446 VVLRVAQ
+446 LLLRVAQ

-469 LVEGQDLS
+469 LVEGQGLS

-503 WIVAKYFGISE
+503 WMVSKYFGITE

-524 ETVLSVA
+524 ESVLSAA
-531 GFAMAALLSVFI
+531 GFAVAAVVGIFV

>member
-1 MSPLLAAAPPAPEIP
+1 MLLAAAPAAETP
-16 PHTGGLLLL
+16 PHTGGLLAVIP
-25 LDGTAGL
+25 GTAGL
-32 LTVAALGIV
+32 LTVAALGIA
-41 LLLVLIIKVRLQPF
+41 LLLYLIIKVRLQPF
-55 VALLAVSIAVGL
+55 VALLGVSIAVGL
-67 SAGLSVTELFGTV
+67 AAGLSVTELFGTV
-80 QKSTSVSMIESGM
+80 QKSDAVSLIESGM

-98 HVAIIIG
+98 HIAIIIG

-123 STRLLNL
+123 SSRLLGL

-162 IVYAAAKRSGK
+162 IVYAATKRSGK
-173 SILLYAMPLLAG
+173 SIVLYAMPLLAG

-199 VAAAALFKVDLGW
+199 VAAAGLLHVDLGW
-212 VILMGIVVGIPAVLA
+212 VILMGVLVGIPSVLA

-246 MLEAADEAKAA
+246 MVEAAEESRQAVEA
-257 VAEERAARRAAARS
+257 EQRAAGGGAAERPVAV
-271 TGATAGNGNGNGTG
+271 
-285 NGAGKGAGDDKGT
+285 
-298 GTGTVATAQAGLS
+298 GTVLA
-311 GAADDDYAEQPVP
+311 
-324 LPTVFLII
+324 II
-332 GTPLLLILAAT
+332 GTPLLLILCAT

-348 LDPSTLRSVIEFFG
+348 LDPSTGRSVIEFFG

-372 LMAYYL
+372 FLAYYL

-393 STSSLKP
+393 STASLKP
-400 VGNILLVV
+400 VGNIILVV
-408 GAGGIFGAVLKGSG
+408 GAGGVFGAVLKGSG
-422 IADALADTFNDVGLP
+422 VAQALADAFDSAGLP
-437 VIVLAWLIS
+437 VILLSWLIS
-446 VVLRVAQ
+446 LVLRVAQ

-458 AIVTTAGIVVP
+458 AIVTTAGIVSP
-469 LVEGQDLS
+469 MLASGDYS
-477 QAHLALIIMAIS
+477 QAHLALVIMAIS

-503 WIVAKYFGISE
+503 WMVAKYFGISE

-524 ETVLSVA
+524 ESVLSVA
-531 GFAMAALLSVFI
+531 GFAVAALLSLVI

>member
-1 MSPLLAAAPPAPEIP
+1 MSVIAATPPET
-16 PHTGGLLLL
+16 PHTGGLLTLIG
-25 LDGTAGL
+25 GTGGL
-32 LTVAALGIV
+32 LTVAALGIG

-55 VALLAVSIAVGL
+55 VALLAVSVAVGL
-67 SAGLSVTELFGTV
+67 GAGLSVTELFGTV
-80 QKSTSVSMIESGM
+80 QRSAAVSMIESGM

-116 SGGAEAL
+116 SGGAEVL
-123 STRLLNL
+123 SSRLLHL
-130 FGEKRAP
+130 FGEKREP

-173 SILLYAMPLLAG
+173 SVLLYAMPLLAA

-199 VAAAALFKVDLGW
+199 VAAAGLFDVSLGW
-212 VILMGIVVGIPAVLA
+212 LIVMGVVCGVPAVLA
-227 AWAYAAWI
+227 AWAYSGWI
-235 GNRLFVPVPQD
+235 GKRVFVPVPQE
-246 MLEAADEAKAA
+246 MVEAAEEAKAA
-257 VAEERAARRAAARS
+257 VATERRATRS
-271 TGATAGNGNGNGTG
+271 TPREDQVSLAT
-285 NGAGKGAGDDKGT
+285 
-298 GTGTVATAQAGLS
+298 VLS
-311 GAADDDYAEQPVP
+311 
-324 LPTVFLII
+324 II

-343 FSSIA
+343 FSSIM
-348 LDPSTLRSVIEFFG
+348 LDPSTPRSVIEFFG
-362 HPFVALTIAL
+362 NPFVALTITL

-385 SRKSLETV
+385 SYASLETV
-393 STSSLKP
+393 STASLKP

-422 IADALADTFNDVGLP
+422 IATALADTFDGMGLP
-437 VIVLAWLIS
+437 VIVLAYLIS

-469 LVEGQDLS
+469 LVEGGGHS
-477 QAHLALIIMAIS
+477 QPFLALVIMAIS

-503 WIVAKYFGISE
+503 WMVSKYFGISE

-524 ETVLSVA
+524 ESVLSVA
-531 GFAMAALLSVFI
+531 GFVVAAALSTLV

>member
-1 MSPLLAAAPPAPEIP
+1 MTPLLAAAPPAPETP

-80 QKSTSVSMIESGM
+80 QRSTSVSMIESGM

-173 SILLYAMPLLAG
+173 SILLYCMPLLAG

-199 VAAAALFKVDLGW
+199 VAAAGLFKVDLGW

-235 GNRLFVPVPQD
+235 GKRLFVPVPQD

-271 TGATAGNGNGNGTG
+271 TTTADT
-285 NGAGKGAGDDKGT
+285 T
-298 GTGTVATAQAGLS
+298 GTHKGGPATVATTPHAE
-311 GAADDDYAEQPVP
+311 DYAEEPVP

-348 LDPSTLRSVIEFFG
+348 LDPSTFRSVIEFFG

-378 LGIRRGW
+378 LGIKRGW

-408 GAGGIFGAVLKGSG
+408 GAGGVFGAVLKGSG

-437 VIVLAWLIS
+437 VIVLAYLIS

-477 QAHLALIIMAIS
+477 QAHLALVIMAIS

-531 GFAMAALLSVFI
+531 GFVMAAALSVFI

>member
-1 MSPLLAAAPPAPEIP
+1 MPLAATAPAPAETP
-16 PHTGGLLLL
+16 PHTGGLLTLI
-25 LDGTAGL
+25 DGTAGL
-32 LTVAALGIV
+32 LTVATLGIA
-41 LLLVLIIKVRLQPF
+41 LLLLLIIKVRLQPF

-67 SAGLSVTELFGTV
+67 GAGLSVTELFGTV
-80 QKSTSVSMIESGM
+80 QKSAVVSVIESGM

-116 SGGAEAL
+116 SGGAEVL
-123 STRLLNL
+123 SARLLGL

-137 LAMGLTGLI
+137 LAMGLTGI
-146 FGIPVFFDV
+146 VFGIPVFFDV

-199 VAAAALFKVDLGW
+199 VAAAGLFHVSLGW
-212 VILMGIVVGIPAVLA
+212 VILMGIVCGIPAVLA

-235 GNRLFVPVPQD
+235 GKRVFVEVPHD
-246 MLEAADEAKAA
+246 MVEAAEDAKAA
-257 VAEERAARRAAARS
+257 VIAEQTAAGRPP
-271 TGATAGNGNGNGTG
+271 
-285 NGAGKGAGDDKGT
+285 
-298 GTGTVATAQAGLS
+298 Q
-311 GAADDDYAEQPVP
+311 EQPVS
-324 LPTVFLII
+324 LVTVLSII
-332 GTPLLLILAAT
+332 GTPLVLILAAT

-362 HPFVALTIAL
+362 NPFVALTIAL

-385 SRKSLETV
+385 SRKSLEQV

-408 GAGGIFGAVLKGSG
+408 GAGGIFGAVLKASG
-422 IADALADTFNDVGLP
+422 VAQALSDTFNDVGLP
-437 VIVLAWLIS
+437 VIVLAYLIS
-446 VVLRVAQ
+446 LVLRVAQ

-458 AIVTTAGIVVP
+458 AIVTTAGIVLP
-469 LVEGQDLS
+469 LVENGDHS
-477 QAHLALIIMAIS
+477 QAFLALVIMAIS

-514 RDTLKSWTVL
+514 RDTLKSWTML
-524 ETVLSVA
+524 ESVLSVA
-531 GFAMAALLSVFI
+531 GFAVAALLSLAIH

>member
-1 MSPLLAAAPPAPEIP
+1 MSLSLAASAPADAP

-25 LDGTAGL
+25 VGGTTGL
-32 LTVAALGIV
+32 LMVAALGIV
-41 LLLVLIIKVRLQPF
+41 LLLFLIIKVRLQPF

-67 SAGLSVTELFGTV
+67 LAGLSVTELFGTV
-80 QKSTSVSMIESGM
+80 QRSDAVSTIETGM

-111 AILEV
+111 AVLEV
-116 SGGAEAL
+116 SGGAEVLA
-123 STRLLNL
+123 SRLLGL
-130 FGEKRAP
+130 FGERRAP

-162 IVYAAAKRSGK
+162 LVYAAAKLPQEPPTGSGSGGTPTGK
-173 SILLYAMPLLAG
+173 SILLYCLPLLAG

-199 VAAAALFKVDLGW
+199 VAAAGLLHVDLGW
-212 VILMGIVVGIPAVLA
+212 VILMGIVCGIPAVLA

-235 GNRLFVPVPQD
+235 GHRLFVPVPQD
-246 MLEAADEAKAA
+246 MAEAADEAKAA
-257 VAEERAARRAAARS
+257 VLADQRRQGVTPREE
-271 TGATAGNGNGNGTG
+271 
-285 NGAGKGAGDDKGT
+285 
-298 GTGTVATAQAGLS
+298 
-311 GAADDDYAEQPVP
+311 PVP
-324 LPTVFLII
+324 LGTVLGII
-332 GTPLLLILAAT
+332 GTPLVLILAAT

-348 LDPSTLRSVIEFFG
+348 LDPSTGRSVIEFFG

-372 LMAYYL
+372 LLAYYL
-378 LGIRRGW
+378 LGVRRGW

-393 STSSLKP
+393 STASLKP

-408 GAGGIFGAVLKGSG
+408 GAGGVFGAVLKASG
-422 IADALADTFNDVGLP
+422 VAQALSDTFHAVGLP
-437 VIVLAWLIS
+437 VLVLSYLIS
-446 VVLRVAQ
+446 LVLRVAQ

-458 AIVTTAGIVVP
+458 AIVTTAGIVAP
-469 LVEGQDLS
+469 LLSAGHHS
-477 QAHLALIIMAIS
+477 QAFVALVIMAIS

-503 WIVAKYFGISE
+503 WMVAKYFGISE

-524 ETVLSVA
+524 ESVLSLA
-531 GFAMAALLSVFI
+531 GFAVAAVLSIFV

>member
-1 MSPLLAAAPPAPEIP
+1 MLLAADSPAPATP

-25 LDGTAGL
+25 IGGTPGL
-32 LTVAALGIV
+32 LTVAALGIA

-55 VALLAVSIAVGL
+55 VALLGVSIAVGL
-67 SAGLSVTELFGTV
+67 AAGLSVTELFGTV
-80 QKSTSVSMIESGM
+80 QKSAAVSMIESGM

-116 SGGAEAL
+116 SGGAEVL
-123 STRLLNL
+123 STRLLRL

-137 LAMGLTGLI
+137 LAMGVTGVV

-162 IVYAAAKRSGK
+162 LVYAAAKRSGK
-173 SILLYAMPLLAG
+173 SVILYAMPLLAG

-199 VAAAALFKVDLGW
+199 VAAAGLFKVDLGW
-212 VILMGIVVGIPAVLA
+212 VILMGTVVGIPAVLA

-235 GNRLFVPVPQD
+235 GNRLFVDVPQD
-246 MLEAADEAKAA
+246 MVEAAEEAKEA
-257 VAEERAARRAAARS
+257 VAAEQRASGVTPRETPVAL
-271 TGATAGNGNGNGTG
+271 
-285 NGAGKGAGDDKGT
+285 
-298 GTGTVATAQAGLS
+298 GTVLA
-311 GAADDDYAEQPVP
+311 
-324 LPTVFLII
+324 II
-332 GTPLLLILAAT
+332 GTPLILILLAT

-348 LDPSTLRSVIEFFG
+348 FDPSTLRSVIEFFG

-372 LMAYYL
+372 LLAYYL

-385 SRKSLETV
+385 SRGSLETV
-393 STSSLKP
+393 STASLKP

-408 GAGGIFGAVLKGSG
+408 GAGGVFGAVLKGSG

-469 LVEGQDLS
+469 LVENQGLS

-514 RDTLKSWTVL
+514 RDTIKSWTVL

-531 GFAMAALLSVFI
+531 GFVVAALLSLVI

>member
-1 MSPLLAAAPPAPEIP
+1 MSSYPLAAPAPETP
-16 PHTGGLLLL
+16 PHTGGLLTL

-32 LTVAALGIV
+32 LTVAALGIA
-41 LLLVLIIKVRLQPF
+41 LLLFLIIKVRLQPF

-67 SAGLSVTELFGTV
+67 AAGLSVTELFGTV
-80 QKSTSVSMIESGM
+80 QKSDAVSVIESGM

-116 SGGAEAL
+116 SGGAEVLA
-123 STRLLNL
+123 TRLLNL

-162 IVYAAAKRSGK
+162 LVYASAKRSGK
-173 SILLYAMPLLAG
+173 SILLYCLPLLAG

-199 VAAAALFKVDLGW
+199 VAAAGLLHVQLGW
-212 VILMGIVVGIPAVLA
+212 VLLMGIICGVPSVLA
-227 AWAYAAWI
+227 AWVYAAWI
-235 GNRLFVPVPQD
+235 GRRIFVPVPQD
-246 MLEAADEAKAA
+246 MVEAAEEAKQA
-257 VAEERAARRAAARS
+257 VVEEQRAQGVEPR
-271 TGATAGNGNGNGTG
+271 
-285 NGAGKGAGDDKGT
+285 
-298 GTGTVATAQAGLS
+298 
-311 GAADDDYAEQPVP
+311 EEPVP
-324 LPTVFLII
+324 LGTVIGII
-332 GTPLLLILAAT
+332 GTPLVLILAAT
-343 FSSIA
+343 FSSIV

-362 HPFVALTIAL
+362 SPFVALTIAL
-372 LMAYYL
+372 LLAYYL

-408 GAGGIFGAVLKGSG
+408 GAGGIFGAVLKASG
-422 IADALADTFNDVGLP
+422 VAQALSDTFHDVGLP
-437 VIVLAWLIS
+437 IIVLAYLIS
-446 VVLRVAQ
+446 LVLRVAQ

-458 AIVTTAGIVVP
+458 AIVTTAGIVAP
-469 LVEGQDLS
+469 LLTEGGHS
-477 QAHLALIIMAIS
+477 QAFVALVIMAIS

-503 WIVAKYFGISE
+503 WMVAKYFGISE
-514 RDTLKSWTVL
+514 RDTLRTWTVL
-524 ETVLSVA
+524 ESVLSVA
-531 GFAMAALLSVFI
+531 GFAVAAVVSLFV

>member
-1 MSPLLAAAPPAPEIP
+1 MSSPLAATPTPEAP

-25 LDGTAGL
+25 IDGTAGL

-80 QKSTSVSMIESGM
+80 QRSTSVSMIESGM

-123 STRLLNL
+123 SARLLNL

-173 SILLYAMPLLAG
+173 SILLYCMPLLAG

-199 VAAAALFKVDLGW
+199 VAAAGLFKVDLGW
-212 VILMGIVVGIPAVLA
+212 VILMGVIVGIPAVLA

-235 GNRLFVPVPQD
+235 GKRLFVPVPQD
-246 MLEAADEAKAA
+246 MVEAADEAKAA
-257 VAEERAARRAAARS
+257 VAAERAARRAAVGGP
-271 TGATAGNGNGNGTG
+271 TDGTTTVPG
-285 NGAGKGAGDDKGT
+285 QST
-298 GTGTVATAQAGLS
+298 GTGKGSGSVAVAEGLS
-311 GAADDDYAEQPVP
+311 EAPAEQPP
-324 LPTVFLII
+324 SLSTVFLII

-348 LDPSTLRSVIEFFG
+348 LDPSTFRSVIEFFG

-378 LGIRRGW
+378 LGLRRGW

-393 STSSLKP
+393 STASLKP

-408 GAGGIFGAVLKGSG
+408 GAGGVFGAVLKGSG

-437 VIVLAWLIS
+437 IIVLAWLIS

-531 GFAMAALLSVFI
+531 GFAMAALLSIFI

>member
-1 MSPLLAAAPPAPEIP
+1 MPLTAAPVPEAP
-16 PHTGGLLLL
+16 PHTGGLLMII
-25 LDGTAGL
+25 DGTAGL
-32 LTVAALGIV
+32 LTVAALGIA
-41 LLLVLIIKVRLQPF
+41 LLLFLIIKARLQPF
-55 VALLAVSIAVGL
+55 VALLGVSIAVGL
-67 SAGLSVTELFGTV
+67 AAGLSVTELFGTV
-80 QKSTSVSMIESGM
+80 QKSDAVSLIESGM

-98 HVAIIIG
+98 HIAIIIG

-123 STRLLNL
+123 SARLLGL

-173 SILLYAMPLLAG
+173 SIVLYAMPMLAG

-199 VAAAALFKVDLGW
+199 VAAAGLLHVDLGW
-212 VILMGIVVGIPAVLA
+212 VILMGILVGVPSVLA

-246 MLEAADEAKAA
+246 MLEAAEESKEA
-257 VAEERAARRAAARS
+257 VAAEQRAA
-271 TGATAGNGNGNGTG
+271 GATP
-285 NGAGKGAGDDKGT
+285 
-298 GTGTVATAQAGLS
+298 
-311 GAADDDYAEQPVP
+311 AERPVP
-324 LPTVFLII
+324 VSTVLAII
-332 GTPLLLILAAT
+332 GTPLVLILCAT

-348 LDPSTLRSVIEFFG
+348 LDPSTGRSVIEFFG

-372 LMAYYL
+372 LLAYYL

-393 STSSLKP
+393 STASLKP
-400 VGNILLVV
+400 IGNILLVV
-408 GAGGIFGAVLKGSG
+408 GAGGVFGAVLKGSG
-422 IADALADTFNDVGLP
+422 VAQALADAFDSAGLP
-437 VIVLAWLIS
+437 VILLAWLIS

-458 AIVTTAGIVVP
+458 AIVTTAGIVSP
-469 LVEGQDLS
+469 MLTEGDYS
-477 QAHLALIIMAIS
+477 QAHLALVIMAIS

-503 WIVAKYFGISE
+503 WMVAKYFGISE

-524 ETVLSVA
+524 ESVLSVA
-531 GFAMAALLSVFI
+531 GFVVAGLLSLVI

>member
-1 MSPLLAAAPPAPEIP
+1 MSPLAATPPAAGPA
-16 PHTGGLLLL
+16 HTGGLLALIP
-25 LDGTAGL
+25 GTAGL

-41 LLLVLIIKVRLQPF
+41 LLLFLIIKARLQPF

-67 SAGLSVTELFGTV
+67 AAGLSVTELFGTV
-80 QKSTSVSMIESGM
+80 QRSDAVSLIESGM
-93 GGILG
+93 GGTLG

-111 AILEV
+111 AVLEV
-116 SGGAEAL
+116 SGGAEVLA
-123 STRLLNL
+123 SRLLNL

-162 IVYAAAKRSGK
+162 IVYAAAKRGGK
-173 SILLYAMPLLAG
+173 SILLYCMPLLAG

-199 VAAAALFKVDLGW
+199 VAAAGLLKVDLGW
-212 VILMGIVVGIPAVLA
+212 VILMGVVCGIPAVLA
-227 AWAYAAWI
+227 AWAWSAWI
-235 GNRLFVPVPQD
+235 GRRLFVPVPQD
-246 MLEAADEAKAA
+246 MVEAADEAKAA
-257 VAEERAARRAAARS
+257 LAADQRAAGV
-271 TGATAGNGNGNGTG
+271 TP
-285 NGAGKGAGDDKGT
+285 
-298 GTGTVATAQAGLS
+298 
-311 GAADDDYAEQPVP
+311 AEKPVP
-324 LPTVFLII
+324 LTTVFAII
-332 GTPLLLILAAT
+332 GTPLVLILLAT
-343 FSSIA
+343 FSSIVF
-348 LDPSTLRSVIEFFG
+348 DPSTGRSVIEFFG

-372 LMAYYL
+372 LLAYYL

-393 STSSLKP
+393 STASLKP

-422 IADALADTFNDVGLP
+422 VAQALSDTFNDVGLP
-437 VIVLAWLIS
+437 VVVLSYLIS

-458 AIVTTAGIVVP
+458 AIVTTAGIVAP
-469 LVEGQDLS
+469 LLSEGDHS
-477 QAHLALIIMAIS
+477 QAFVALVIMAIS

-503 WIVAKYFGISE
+503 WMVAKYFGISE

-524 ETVLSVA
+524 ESVLSVV
-531 GFAMAALLSVFI
+531 GFAVAAVLSVFV

>member
-1 MSPLLAAAPPAPEIP
+1 MLLAAPAPTPPPP
-16 PHTGGLLLL
+16 PHTGGLLALIP
-25 LDGTAGL
+25 GTAGL
-32 LTVAALGIV
+32 LTVAALGV
-41 LLLVLIIKVRLQPF
+41 ALLLVLIIKVRLQPF
-55 VALLAVSIAVGL
+55 VALLGVSIAVGL
-67 SAGLSVTELFGTV
+67 AAGLSVTELFGTV
-80 QKSTSVSMIESGM
+80 QKSDAVSLIETGM

-116 SGGAEAL
+116 SGGAEVL
-123 STRLLNL
+123 SARLLRL

-137 LAMGLTGLI
+137 LAMGMTGLI

-173 SILLYAMPLLAG
+173 SILLYCMPLLAG

-199 VAAAALFKVDLGW
+199 VAAAGLFKVDLGW
-212 VILMGIVVGIPAVLA
+212 IILMGLVCGLPAVLA
-227 AWAYAAWI
+227 AWGYAAWI
-235 GNRLFVPVPQD
+235 GKRLFVAVPHD
-246 MLEAADEAKAA
+246 MVEAADEARAA
-257 VAEERAARRAAARS
+257 VAAEKPDAHER
-271 TGATAGNGNGNGTG
+271 
-285 NGAGKGAGDDKGT
+285 
-298 GTGTVATAQAGLS
+298 
-311 GAADDDYAEQPVP
+311 PVP
-324 LPTVFLII
+324 LGTVLAII
-332 GTPLLLILAAT
+332 GTPLVLILLAT

-348 LDPSTLRSVIEFFG
+348 LAPSTARSVIEFFG

-385 SRKSLETV
+385 SRRSLETV
-393 STSSLKP
+393 STASLKP
-400 VGNILLVV
+400 VGNIILVV

-422 IADALADTFNDVGLP
+422 VATALSDTFHNVGLP
-437 VIVLAWLIS
+437 VIVLAYLLS
-446 VVLRVAQ
+446 LVLRVAQ

-469 LVEGQDLS
+469 LVEGQGMS
-477 QAHLALIIMAIS
+477 QAHLALVIMAIS

-503 WIVAKYFGISE
+503 WMVSKYFGITE

-524 ETVLSVA
+524 ESVLSVA
-531 GFAMAALLSVFI
+531 GFAVAALVSLAV